1 MKHPHKQEEKTPHF
15 HGHRKRLR
23 QKFLTSPESLAD
35 YELLELLLTYSI
47 PRKDV
52 KPLAKQLL
60 AQFKNIHGVMN
71 ASLEKLCEL
80 PEISDNTLSLL
91 QLFKELDLRSLA
103 VEMEKKDLLTSPE
116 DVITFASKKLG
127 SRPDEA
133 FMIIYINAR
142 NKVENYEIL
151 NEGTVDRAV
160 VYTRNIIKSALK
172 HNATGIIMVHNHPSG
187 ECEPSGYDI
196 RMTEEIIK
204 AAASMDIRV
213 LDHLIV
219 ASHSYFSF
227 NEHDLL

>member
-1 MKHPHKQEEKTPHF
+1 MKNSYNTEDKTPHF
-15 HGHRKRLR
+15 HGHRRRLR
-23 QKFLTSPESLAD
+23 RKFLANPESLAD

-60 AQFKNIHGVMN
+60 SRFKSIHGVMN
-71 ASLEKLCEL
+71 ASLEKLSEL
-80 PEISDNTLSLL
+80 PEISENTLSLL
-91 QLFKELDLRSLA
+91 QLFKELDLRSMA
-103 VEMEKKDLLTSPE
+103 VTLKKKDALNSPE
-116 DVITFASKKLG
+116 DVIAFARKKLG
-127 SRPDEA
+127 GLTDEA
-133 FMIIYINAR
+133 FMIIFLNAR
-142 NKVENYEIL
+142 NKVENYEVL

-196 RMTEEIIK
+196 RMTEEVVK
-204 AAASMDIRV
+204 AATSMDIRV

-219 ASHSYFSF
+219 TSHSSFSF
-227 NEHDLL
+227 SENNLL